1 MVKKQI
7 LSLMVAL
14 VMLCG
19 CASPAYATE
28 LGDFFGGLKSII
40 NADDSET
47 YGVGEV
53 AEQEGCT
60 IKLTNVIEGQGN
72 SLDTPQKGNVYLIF
86 EFEIKNTS
94 NEELTIS
101 SLMCFT
107 AWVDD
112 TSYTISLEALATG
125 ALSSKYQ
132 LDCVI
137 DPGKSVTG
145 IVGYEVPKDWKE
157 AKIEFTKE
165 AIFGEKTV
173 FAVSQ

>member
-1 MVKKQI
+1 M
-7 LSLMVAL
+7 
-14 VMLCG
+14 
-19 CASPAYATE
+19 
-28 LGDFFGGLKSII
+28 
-40 NADDSET
+40 
-47 YGVGEV
+47 
-53 AEQEGCT
+53 
-60 IKLTNVIEGQGN
+60 
-72 SLDTPQKGNVYLIF
+72 IF

>member
-1 MVKKQI
+1 
-7 LSLMVAL
+7 
-14 VMLCG
+14 
-19 CASPAYATE
+19 
-28 LGDFFGGLKSII
+28 
-40 NADDSET
+40 
-47 YGVGEV
+47 
-53 AEQEGCT
+53 
-60 IKLTNVIEGQGN
+60 
-72 SLDTPQKGNVYLIF
+72 
-86 EFEIKNTS
+86 
-94 NEELTIS
+94 
-101 SLMCFT
+101 MCFT

-173 FAVSQ
+173 LLSVNKEEIRMERKAVNITGCPLGRMWGMAFCSAFRWQANSRHHLFAE

>member
-1 MVKKQI
+1 MVKNQM

-14 VMLCG
+14 VMLCR

-72 SLDTPQKGNVYLIF
+72 SLYTPQKGNVYLIF

-101 SLMCFT
+101 SLMRSEEH
-107 AWVDD
+107 
-112 TSYTISLEALATG
+112 TSELQSPMYLVCRLLIL
-125 ALSSKYQ
+125 YHQ
-132 LDCVI
+132 
-137 DPGKSVTG
+137 P
-145 IVGYEVPKDWKE
+145 
-157 AKIEFTKE
+157 
-165 AIFGEKTV
+165 
-173 FAVSQ
+173 

>member
-1 MVKKQI
+1 
-7 LSLMVAL
+7 
-14 VMLCG
+14 
-19 CASPAYATE
+19 
-28 LGDFFGGLKSII
+28 
-40 NADDSET
+40 
-47 YGVGEV
+47 
-53 AEQEGCT
+53 
-60 IKLTNVIEGQGN
+60 
-72 SLDTPQKGNVYLIF
+72 
-86 EFEIKNTS
+86 
-94 NEELTIS
+94 
-101 SLMCFT
+101 MCFT

-173 FAVSQ
+173 LLSANKEEIRMERESSQYHRLSPWAYVGYGILFSIPLAGEFSPSSFR